1 MVGPLNAQLVLLL
14 LWLYLW
20 FGFFSLDF
28 LLSLIKLV
36 KFIEDPGVHVE
47 GKAKHGNY
55 SLVWSWSVPKGVTFC
70 IPSHGGRARS
80 PLSTMPCKW
89 LVVTF
94 NFQEVFRCSLA
105 HLHLVDGAPVLG
117 VLDLGVGRVDD
128 LVVVVKQLLADW
140 ALGVEVLR
148 IRKILIFQLQLCAQ
162 MKIC

>member
-1 MVGPLNAQLVLLL
+1 MDNNKDCRVGQLT
-14 LWLYLW
+14 
-20 FGFFSLDF
+20 
-28 LLSLIKLV
+28 K
-36 KFIEDPGVHVE
+36 
-47 GKAKHGNY
+47 GKAKHVNY

-70 IPSHGGRARS
+70 IPSHGGKARS

-94 NFQEVFRCSLA
+94 NFQGVFRCSLA

-117 VLDLGVGRVDD
+117 VLNLGVGRVDD

-148 IRKILIFQLQLCAQ
+148 IRKILIIQLQLCAQ

>member
-1 MVGPLNAQLVLLL
+1 M
-14 LWLYLW
+14 
-20 FGFFSLDF
+20 
-28 LLSLIKLV
+28 SLIKLV

-70 IPSHGGRARS
+70 IPSHGGKARS

-94 NFQEVFRCSLA
+94 NFQGFFQCSLA

-117 VLDLGVGRVDD
+117 VLDLGVGSVDN
-128 LVVVVKQLLADW
+128 LVVVVKQLLADR
-140 ALGVEVLR
+140 ALGMEVLE
-148 IRKILIFQLQLCAQ
+148 
-162 MKIC
+162 

>member
-1 MVGPLNAQLVLLL
+1 
-14 LWLYLW
+14 
-20 FGFFSLDF
+20 
-28 LLSLIKLV
+28 
-36 KFIEDPGVHVE
+36 
-47 GKAKHGNY
+47 
-55 SLVWSWSVPKGVTFC
+55 
-70 IPSHGGRARS
+70 
-80 PLSTMPCKW
+80 MPCKW

-94 NFQEVFRCSLA
+94 NFQGFFRCSLA

-148 IRKILIFQLQLCAQ
+148 IRKILIIQLQLCAQ

>member
-1 MVGPLNAQLVLLL
+1 M
-14 LWLYLW
+14 
-20 FGFFSLDF
+20 DF

-89 LVVTF
+89 LVDTF
-94 NFQEVFRCSLA
+94 NLQGAFSLA

-128 LVVVVKQLLADW
+128 LVVVVKQLLADR

-148 IRKILIFQLQLCAQ
+148 IRKILIIQLQLCAQ
-162 MKIC
+162 IKIC